1 MNDDEFYQAEAQ
13 PWRRELPRF
22 YYHTHFVEMLAFVKA
37 HYTHVFSD
45 REQAFFDDFDELPF
59 EAQCLYVR
67 LVNRKGRVFA
77 RSRLRYPEIGD
88 SGRLLAA
95 LDAAGWLARPGAEH
109 VDEVLSFMTRSQLLD
124 ALRPRFVGMKTSMK
138 KAELLEFAKA
148 HATASELVE
157 LLPTDGVFIQG
168 REAVIRFLLFLYFGR
183 ISDGLSRFTM
193 RDLGLVRTSAQAASY
208 EPRFQDRAEAME
220 TYFYA
225 CMLADFGRFPERLQ
239 QMAHGVDEWPEPQQG
254 YAASLRDKLA
264 YRLGRALER
273 NKETYAALRL
283 YQKGENTR
291 CAERVVRLL
300 LASGQRVEAE
310 QFLERCL
317 TDPASDAEAL
327 LAADLYAR
335 KFGKKRT
342 SSLTDL
348 LRAADVIDID
358 EAHSGSPENAAVA
371 YYEQRGIAAYRV
383 ENTLW
388 RTFFGLLFWDLL
400 FGKAASGR
408 HSPFESL
415 PGSVQ
420 SGRFLA
426 ENQDAIAARL
436 ALLNKP
442 AALKQALLKT
452 SVSHYGTANGV
463 FRWRQRTLDAL
474 HAMIDKA
481 QAKAM
486 RPMLMR
492 FCADYDD
499 ARSGYP
505 DLMLIDGDTVR
516 FIEIKTDGDSV
527 RRNQLLRIEQL
538 RSAGFDADVVQVRW
552 ILDPEQDYVV
562 VDVETTGGRGEQHR
576 VTELGAVRVRNGEIV
591 DRYQTLLNPQ
601 RGIPANITR
610 LTGITPAMVA
620 DAPYFSDVADEF
632 ATFLEGGIFVAHNVD
647 FDYRFIAQE
656 FGRLGRTFRM
666 PRLCTCASMRKL
678 YPGRKSYSLAALTS
692 DFGIR
697 LDSHHRALCDA
708 EAAAELLLLINE
720 KRLEQLSP
728 AENAVP
734 SVARGGR

>member
-1 MNDDEFYQAEAQ
+1 MSDDEFYQAEAQ

-22 YYHTHFVEMLAFVKA
+22 YYHTHFVEMLAFVKE
-37 HYTHVFSD
+37 HYAHVFSD
-45 REQAFFDDFDELPF
+45 DEQAFLADFDALPF

-77 RSRLRYPEIGD
+77 RSRLSYPEIGD
-88 SGRLLAA
+88 TGPLLGT
-95 LDAAGWLARPGAEH
+95 LDKAGWLKKPNAEH
-109 VDEVLSFMTRSQLLD
+109 VDELLGFLTRSQLLD

-138 KAELLEFAKA
+138 KAELLEFART
-148 HATASELVE
+148 HAGPEELAE

-168 REAVIRFLLFLYFGR
+168 RETVVRFLLFLYFGR

-193 RDLGLVRTSAQAASY
+193 RDLGLVRAHAQSASY
-208 EPRFQDRAEAME
+208 EPRFQDRPEAME

-225 CMLADFGRFPERLQ
+225 CLLADFGRYPERLQ
-239 QMAHGVDEWPEPQQG
+239 QMADSVDEWPEPQQG
-254 YAASLRDKLA
+254 YAAGLRDKLA
-264 YRLGRALER
+264 YRLGRALEQG
-273 NKETYAALRL
+273 KETYAALRL
-283 YQKGENTR
+283 YQKGEDTR

-300 LASGQRVEAE
+300 LASGQTIEAE

-317 TDPASDAEAL
+317 TDPANDAEAL

-358 EAHSGSPENAAVA
+358 EAHSGAPENAAVA
-371 YYEQRGIAAYRV
+371 YYEQRGITAYRV

-400 FGKAASGR
+400 FGKSASGM

-415 PGSVQ
+415 PASVQ
-420 SGRFLA
+420 SGRFFA
-426 ENQDAIAARL
+426 DNEDAVEARL
-436 ALLNKP
+436 DLLQKP

-452 SVSHYGTANGV
+452 SVGHYGTPNGV

-474 HAMIDKA
+474 YAMVDKA
-481 QAKAM
+481 PAEAM
-486 RPMLMR
+486 HPMLKR
-492 FCADYDD
+492 FCTDYGG

-505 DLMLIDGDTVR
+505 DLMLIDGDRVR
-516 FIEIKTDGDSV
+516 FVEIKTDGDSV

-538 RSAGFDADVVQVRW
+538 RSAGFNADVVQVRW

-576 VTELGAVRVRNGEIV
+576 VTELGAVRVTNGEIV
-591 DRYQTLLNPQ
+591 DRFQTLLNPQ

-632 ATFLEGGIFVAHNVD
+632 AAFLEGGIFVAHNVD

-666 PRLCTCASMRKL
+666 PKLCTCASMRKL

-692 DFGIR
+692 DFGIK

-720 KRLEQLSP
+720 RRQERLSP
-728 AENAVP
+728 LESVAP
-734 SVARGGR
+734 SVAQGGR